1 MHIVYIDS
9 PGIFK
14 TIPNKSKVW
23 YETMTSYLDAV
34 TSLGKGSLHPGGFF
48 HTLNVLRQVALSAED
63 IILDIGCGTG
73 RTACH
78 IARNSDAFVFAL
90 DNSEEMLQKAAYRA
104 SQEGVQVQFVLCDA
118 GDTPFRDKVV
128 DLILVE
134 SVLIF
139 SPAAAVLRECS
150 RILKKNGILICVE
163 MCAGESLP
171 KIAREQ
177 IQAACNLPHIP
188 SFEEWLTLFQ
198 NAGFA
203 PVKAQCNNFPGLLD
217 NLVNILY
224 PDPYQVVS
232 RGTRSSREV
241 NNVMQ
246 RYTRLIQRYKKH
258 LGFGTF
264 LMEKT

>member
-1 MHIVYIDS
+1 M
-9 PGIFK
+9 
-14 TIPNKSKVW
+14 W
-23 YETMTSYLDAV
+23 YDTMTTYLDAV

-48 HTLNVLRQVALSAED
+48 HTLNVLRQIDLSDED
-63 IILDIGCGTG
+63 IVLDIGCGTG

-78 IARNSDAFVFAL
+78 IAKNSGAFVFAL
-90 DNSEEMLQKAAYRA
+90 DNSEEMLQKATYRA
-104 SQEGVQVQFVLCDA
+104 SQEGVQVQYVLCDA
-118 GDTPFRDKVV
+118 GDTPFRNKVI

-139 SPAAAVLRECS
+139 LPAISILRECN

-163 MCAGESLP
+163 MCASKSLP

-188 SFEEWLTLFQ
+188 SFEEWLILFQ
-198 NAGFA
+198 NTGFA
-203 PVKAQCNNFPGLLD
+203 PVKVQRNNFPGLLD
-217 NLVNILY
+217 NIKNILY

-232 RGTRSSREV
+232 RGTGSSREV

-246 RYTRLIQRYKKH
+246 KYMQLIQIYKKY
-258 LGFGTF
+258 LGYGTF
-264 LMEKT
+264 LMKKL